1 MKGVRLWL
9 LVLIFFFLLAPAM
22 SRAGEIYGKIREGGK
37 PVGPGV
43 KVTINSGD
51 KSYSRETDKYS
62 SYRAYVRETGPVT
75 ITVDY
80 KGQKPSMGAS
90 SYEGPVR
97 FNMVLEQKNGS
108 YSLRKE

>member
-1 MKGVRLWL
+1 MKGFRLCL
-9 LVLIFFFLLAPAM
+9 LALIFFLSPSM
-22 SRAGEIYGKIREGGK
+22 SQAGEIYGTIKEGGK

-43 KVTINSGD
+43 KVTINSGE

-80 KGQKPSMGAS
+80 KGQKSSMDAS

-97 FNMVLEQKNGS
+97 FNLVLEQKNGS